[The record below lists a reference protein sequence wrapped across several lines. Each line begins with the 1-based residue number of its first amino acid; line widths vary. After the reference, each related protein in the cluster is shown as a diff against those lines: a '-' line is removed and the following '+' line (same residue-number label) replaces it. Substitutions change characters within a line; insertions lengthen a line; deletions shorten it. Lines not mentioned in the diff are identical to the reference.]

1 MKTFIKEFLEI
12 IAFAFSLGT
21 IVCLIILIRMT
32 L

>member
-1 MKTFIKEFLEI
+1 MKTFIKEFLEV

-21 IVCLIILIRMT
+21 IICLTILITMV